1 MKRTLSVVLSVLMI
15 LSCCSAL
22 FAVFAEEPQSGTYPI
37 LSALG
42 TGDENDITILA
53 GKIEGQEETTVEQR
67 SAYTH
72 ASDFLPGDANG
83 NSKIDTQDYAMIKR
97 HFLRTYT
104 MTDDQF
110 KRADINMNSKIDA
123 SEYAMVKRHYLGTYK
138 LPESLEIQEPG
149 KTFDEY
155 VFIVVGAD
163 NKVVSVDATE
173 GSKGATAIPE
183 GGYVIGFSK
192 NLVSGDA
199 AEYDISEIKEG
210 TELKLEG
217 VTVEEVAALTA
228 PKALE
233 GASFSIVTGE
243 VLEELPDNAIAI
255 DFVGYEHD
263 AATSLVAG
271 DGQTIGE
278 ITARGN
284 KTGGNPK
291 DMNYAYNILVDK
303 DNVVIA
309 TDYKIG
315 VSCPFQAL
323 PEGAYIISYNCN
335 KAGYEV
341 MADIKVGDIIT
352 LYNVDPAEAR
362 TIQGS
367 RALTQAGFTYA
378 PAPQPDVYELEIDVD
393 EDPVLTDGV
402 TGFEGG
408 WGDVGTSKVHLAQN
422 EKCTE
427 KAMSVSLIKKFDA
440 VKVVRSITLDLYH
453 DANVMIGYPEGKAV
467 VYASADGT
475 AYDLVGEYE
484 LAAAELELGK
494 HGTVST
500 KLDLGS
506 VTAKAVKVVLYV
518 GSSTEVL
525 GENPA
530 GGKVFWE
537 FISIAEFAVEAD
549 EGIDL
554 LVSHLNLFNWTTF
567 EAMLIIKTDTI
578 STVMD
583 IPNSQYF
590 DAAKNIMY
598 VVELQDGKYIATK
611 FVNDESMKTTEAPA
625 GGFLLFLNPANAGYE
640 LGKDGAL
647 LNAELVIMDFTLEG
661 TLVIDTNANPEKARH
676 ILVVKGEEPVP
687 ELTAITG
694 AKFTAADAENA
705 PEKVHILGTA
715 DGENYFDLNAGN
727 LVNVSEGVANLDFAT
742 RGRFL
747 VSALKATDAEGN
759 EIEGTFELT
768 ETADEAV
775 KPEGPYPLTGLN
787 ESGYGNVIIKAEDV
801 PDGIDIN
808 DNSTIMSGPNGDR
821 PVNLAGCQEIIA
833 EEVEDGVYMILW
845 NDLNDW
851 QAKKHVNTPEGIRK
865 IDFEDGIVKLADNQI
880 ILAIMSSGSY
890 GTANDGIYSAT
901 KWIARGLKA
910 GDFITLGEEEFTFSI
925 GEPYVEEHSL
935 FEDEKWAGEWVETV
949 PGENSGWQNGDY
961 APAEESEDKL
971 SYKYNYFLED
981 GKLYVGVKANLPLTK
996 GTGNGNSSFLR
1007 VWVKTAP
1014 TQTSYRYF
1022 YEVYVKEDDTL
1033 GHRAANNAAGTEA
1046 GTNSPVNNEESAYE
1060 YNMQAFEGGVEA
1072 YVVIPLEE
1080 IGATDYLRMFISYS
1094 TEKVTGGAK
1103 NNQCLYVPGLAV
1115 VDGAYKHITNG
1126 TWTDEIGNI
1135 GIIVLEPPHSLFED
1149 DKWADGWITTVPG
1162 ENAGYQNA
1170 GSTPAETADEKD
1182 RLLYDYKYFIEDGVL
1197 YVGAKF
1203 NQPLTRGTGNGNSSF
1218 FRVWLKSNPEAA
1230 AYTHFYD
1237 VYVNADDEVV
1247 FTGKRNKALDANDG
1261 EVIADTKAT
1270 GVMQEFEG
1278 HVEAYVAIPLT
1289 EINATDYLRMY
1300 VNCAIEKATGGATGN
1315 QCLLSPALATD
1326 EIGPLHITGG
1336 GKNQWLDSVGN
1347 AGIIVLEPAET
1358 GEYEIKSFAGYLSG
1372 DVNLFVRLAT
1382 GEKTLNDI
1390 GNKINGREATDYN
1403 AYAVIVV
1410 NKDGKVVYVDL
1421 RGPGRPA
1428 GVKGDVEVPDGGFVI
1443 GFNRDVTGYEAIIE
1457 LKDEQFIAN
1466 GVKFGDTVKLYGVD
1480 LAELANATTTELIG
1494 ASFDIF
1500 PGEAAEP
1507 FEAVVKV
1514 NENAILTDGKTGFD
1528 GNWGTVGT
1536 GDVLLVANSDCKKAP
1551 MVVSIIDE
1559 FEAIKNVSS
1568 ITVDLYHCA
1577 NVMIGYPE
1585 GKAVVSVSED
1595 GDAYTEVGT
1604 YDLAAAG
1611 LALNQYGTVQNKFEF
1626 DPVEAKF
1633 VKVELEVGSNFL
1645 VLGGTPADDKYFWEF
1660 ISIAEVSAETYDL
1673 PLDFE
1678 WVESWTEVKGE
1689 NVWEWQLNDAG
1700 KHSFDYAVQRDGD
1713 NFRVG
1718 VKYHGD
1724 LYAVENAGAAN
1735 GNDLNGKATNLRIWM
1750 FDPNNTV
1757 GRANF
1762 TALLDIGYNGTEFVI
1777 DRVDDYGMTKVGKM
1791 IGDAI
1796 VFEGS
1801 FEAAILKD
1809 GAEISAII
1817 PSDLISADGG
1827 AQFILTVSTPEAD
1840 GTHNTALFSH
1850 SINNEGSYKAA
1861 WNPWDSEHAIV
1872 FEPTTFFWG
1881 EPTWEWTD
1889 VTAATATFEATNLP
1903 GKTEKV
1909 DAVITSETKEATIYE
1924 AGATIYTAKV
1934 TFNDTE
1940 YTDTK
1945 EEPIEKLAFTP
1956 EALPADAFNL
1966 RSFGG
1971 YFNGDVNL
1979 FVRLASGEYTLND
1992 IGNKLNNRTAT
2003 DYNAYKVFVVDKDGN
2018 VVEIYTNIGRAD
2030 VPHSEGDGRKDLVE
2044 VPEGG
2049 FAIGVSV
2056 YDQKEDET
2064 IILAKDDAALAI
2076 FDTIQ
2081 IGDKVE
2087 LYNVDV
2093 DALALLGATIR
2104 LEDYQAGFTVK
2115 NTIDG
2120 VFEGDPIWEGAE
2132 WIHVDETNGTW
2143 QNVATRGTF
2152 TYDYMLVEDDTY
2164 VYVAVK
2170 ADTDAITMT
2179 RMWMRTNAEAELYTH
2194 FIDVNTDGTFQMKK
2208 NSSLTANSG
2217 VVVADNGIVSKVSA
2231 ADGKYVLEYRFPKE
2245 KADITAEGIFEYRF
2259 NVTTGGTTTLHSASM
2274 LWGTQDGKSTF
2285 PWASWTDYELSYVG
2299 LVPKTNRWKINE
2311 GTSYGGTIQQLFFQ
2325 EDEFIVKNDQ
2335 GWPNV
2340 EFHYPEADRQT
2351 YAIDG
2356 YALYYDF
2363 TATGNNN
2370 ITLFFTDST
2379 GKEYSFPLA
2388 NSALY
2393 LNTNQYETGSGD
2405 FKAGEFKGFVPLAD
2419 LVKAF
2424 NLLNNNQFPAGA
2436 VEDGTI
2442 TFSGVQVW
2450 VSGAGAACNLRELAV
2465 KEYTAEGLEFAWVEE
2480 WKEANGITAGT
2491 WQESNVPG
2499 VPHSYEYAAAYDA
2512 ETGNVKLGVK
2522 FHGILTGTADAYGNG
2537 KGTNIRVWI
2546 RNPGT
2551 GYTAYNFFADVSYN
2565 GTEWLTCI
2573 KQNTNPTGNSG
2584 TVVADYNAESYPYT
2598 LTTMNTARGADIEIT
2613 FPATLVSDSGVVQI
2627 IFAVSN
2633 KDTANYCLYHG
2644 AAGGAAA
2651 WNPWNGDQ
2659 SINLSGAP
2667 MPEVATS
2674 SDNIALNKECTMG
2687 GNYSTSGTYIG
2698 KMTDGVSAVKGSYT
2712 NVWHAFKIGEVTADI
2727 NLGEVYENVNK
2738 VRVNIWPANKSGIVP
2753 PKSVKFYVSEDGT
2766 NYTEAGMLDM
2776 SDSRFKDNSDTAY
2789 WFETDLYTAYKAQY
2803 VKMVVDTQKVNINGE
2818 LSGAF
2823 SFFAE
2828 VEVYA
2833 LAPAEYVQP
2842 THGYTYSTD
2851 SLNVIGYKL
2860 GKTLGEVKDKSH
2872 AWWNLAVVEWDL
2884 DEKAYVVKEVLI
2896 GNGNDS
2902 DFHDVEIPLYG
2913 FVLGCHNTEMPE
2925 AAAFIASLTAGD
2937 KLYLYDIDI
2946 NAITEVDVALS
2957 ENAMVSKDLID
2968 GKTAYDPGVKL
2979 GAYKITNFA
2988 KYATGNTIDIF
2999 VRQEG
3004 KTTLGDL
3011 EGRDYNYFKIIVVN
3025 EEGMVIDVNEKLGRA
3040 EVAHSPEDGRKD
3052 LVEIPE
3058 GGYIIGLHN
3067 DAIAAEGSVYADL
3080 FGADG
3085 VKCGDTVTLRNVDLE
3100 ELATLE
3106 AGTALNKYASFDV
3119 TKKAFTSVTSANG
3132 RWQTVKETS
3141 PELLTYKLALADD
3154 EEYLYVTVVGDGKF
3168 ADEISTFRFWIR
3180 SSDDATVYTHFYD
3193 VDIAADGAVTNKAK
3207 YNKSLTAN
3215 SGDNIAESSMVYAAS
3230 AIGETQT
3237 KITFKVLLSE
3247 FNGADGFA
3255 YYAALMK
3262 KGVDYSYYPAPEG
3275 TDTAKMPYKVWD
3287 IRHEGLYNKD
3297 RMEQPG
3303 TYKLRSFGGYYNGD
3317 VNLFVRIND
3326 GETVLKT
3333 LNEIGNLINNRTTTD
3348 YNAYKV
3354 FTVGSDGFVTG
3365 VYTNIGRAEVPHSEG
3380 DGRKDL
3386 VEVPEGGF
3394 AIGVSVN
3401 DGDVAKDDAALAIFD
3416 TLKVGDYVE
3425 LCNVDIKEVAE
3436 SHHVNAYAS
3445 FNVQSIE
3452 EVPEGAYTITHFGL
3466 YRADICSILV
3476 PLATGEKTVGNITK
3490 VTQGAAQNF
3499 TWWNAIVVG
3508 ADGKITN
3515 VIGMVDKTNVEIP
3528 EGGFMLLAHGS
3539 HPALNAL
3546 GTAAVGEIVTLYN
3559 VDRAALANTW
3569 RYRPLVKAAFT
3580 IQADPSIV
3588 RPVSYQ
3594 KSYTVTGNTRTDSY
3608 KDDGVKLTD
3617 GKSSVNGGTAASSGL
3632 PIADG
3637 ASVTVDLGEAMDVN
3651 KFDVHAFGGPWGIT
3665 IISGFTVQVSTDGT
3679 NFTPVD
3685 ATSVAGENEGDTWTA
3700 ILYTVEISTAV
3711 NARYVKF
3718 VPVGGNYMW
3727 IDEVQVWG
3735 A

>member
-22 FAVFAEEPQSGTYPI
+22 FAVFAEGPQSGTYPI

-42 TGDENDITILA
+42 YGEDDITILA
-53 GKIEGQEETTVEQR
+53 GKIEGKESTTVVER

-72 ASDFLPGDANG
+72 ASDYLPGDANG
-83 NSKIDTQDYAMIKR
+83 NKKIDAQDYAMIKR
-97 HFLRTYT
+97 HYLKTYT
-104 MTDDQF
+104 LAEDQF
-110 KRADINMNSKIDA
+110 QRSDINLNGKIDA
-123 SEYAMVKRHYLGTYK
+123 AEYAMVKRHYLGNYK
-138 LPESLEIQEPG
+138 LPESVEIAEPG
-149 KTFDEY
+149 KTYDDY

-163 NKVVSVDATE
+163 NKVISVDASE
-173 GSKGATAIPE
+173 NSKGETAIPE
-183 GGYVIGFSK
+183 GGYIIGFNK
-192 NLVSGDA
+192 KLVSGDA
-199 AEYDISEIKEG
+199 AKYDISAIKEG

-233 GASFSIVTGE
+233 NASFSVVTGE
-243 VLEELPDNAIAI
+243 ILVDLPAEAIAI
-255 DFVGYEHD
+255 DFVGYEHA

-284 KTGGNPK
+284 KTNGVQK
-291 DMNYAYNILVDK
+291 DMNYAYNILVNK

-315 VSCPFQAL
+315 VACPFQAL

-422 EKCTE
+422 AECTE

-583 IPNSQYF
+583 IPNSSYF

-625 GGFLLFLNPANAGYE
+625 NGFLLFLNPANAGYE

-676 ILVVKGEEPVP
+676 ILVVKGEEPAEIPENLFWLTHYENDEVEGAGVVFQRDFGKAWWGVYAFKPIEGVENGFELAAIAPSGATATTLTCPEGGFVYAINTGNNWPKLIADNNVTGDGSTGLWYDDAEHMSMPNYVSAGVSAMWEKIAAWKVGDKFIISGVDLADKKVPTSTPDKQWYEESYVCTATIDAYAPGP
-687 ELTAITG
+687 ELTTIIG

-705 PEKVHILGTA
+705 PAKVHILGTA

-727 LVNVSEGVANLDFAT
+727 TVGVTEGVANLDFST
-742 RGRFL
+742 RARL
-747 VSALKATDAEGN
+747 IVTALKAVDEEGK

-768 ETADEAV
+768 KTEEEGV
-775 KPEGPYPLTGLN
+775 CPEGPYPLAGLN
-787 ESGYGNVIIKAEDV
+787 ESGYGNVVIKAADV

-808 DNSTIMSGPNGDR
+808 DNALIKSGPEGDKI
-821 PVNLAGCQEIIA
+821 LDLTKCQEIIA

-865 IDFEDGIVKLADNQI
+865 IDFKDGIVKLAENQI

-890 GTANDGIYSAT
+890 GTANDGIYSTT

-910 GDFITLGEEEFTFSI
+910 GDLISFAATEGGEVFSFAI

-935 FEDEKWAGEWVETV
+935 FEDEKWAGEW
-949 PGENSGWQNGDY
+949 
-961 APAEESEDKL
+961 
-971 SYKYNYFLED
+971 
-981 GKLYVGVKANLPLTK
+981 
-996 GTGNGNSSFLR
+996 
-1007 VWVKTAP
+1007 
-1014 TQTSYRYF
+1014 
-1022 YEVYVKEDDTL
+1022 
-1033 GHRAANNAAGTEA
+1033 
-1046 GTNSPVNNEESAYE
+1046 
-1060 YNMQAFEGGVEA
+1060 
-1072 YVVIPLEE
+1072 
-1080 IGATDYLRMFISYS
+1080 
-1094 TEKVTGGAK
+1094 
-1103 NNQCLYVPGLAV
+1103 
-1115 VDGAYKHITNG
+1115 
-1126 TWTDEIGNI
+1126 
-1135 GIIVLEPPHSLFED
+1135 
-1149 DKWADGWITTVPG
+1149 ITTVPG

-1170 GSTPAETADEKD
+1170 GSTPAEDSDEKD

-1203 NQPLTRGTGNGNSSF
+1203 NQPLTKGTGNGNSSF

-1247 FTGKRNKALDANDG
+1247 FTGKRNKALDANSG
-1261 EVIADTKAT
+1261 EAIADTKAT

-1278 HVEAYVAIPLT
+1278 HVEAYAAIPLT

-1347 AGIIVLEPAET
+1347 IGIKVLEPAET
-1358 GEYEIKSFAGYLSG
+1358 GDYEIKTFAGYASG

-1428 GVKGDVEVPDGGFVI
+1428 GVKGDVEVPEGGFVI

-1480 LAELANATTTELIG
+1480 LAELANATTTELTG

-1559 FEAIKNVSS
+1559 LEAIKNVSS

-1595 GDAYTEVGT
+1595 GDAYTVVGT
-1604 YDLAAAG
+1604 YDLAASE
-1611 LALNQYGTVQNKFEF
+1611 LALGQYGTVQNKFEF

-1909 DAVITSETKEATIYE
+1909 DAVITSETKAATIYA

-1934 TFNDTE
+1934 TFKDTE

-2179 RMWMRTNAEAELYTH
+2179 RMWMRTNAEAQLYTH

-2217 VVVADNGIVSKVSA
+2217 VVVADNGIVSKVAA

-2274 LWGTQDGKSTF
+2274 LWGNQNGKSTF

-2311 GTSYGGTIQQLFFQ
+2311 GANFGPGTIQQLFFQ

-2351 YAIDG
+2351 YEIDK

-2363 TATGNNN
+2363 TVTGNNN

-2424 NLLNNNQFPAGA
+2424 NLLNKNQFPAGA

-2465 KEYTAEGLEFAWVEE
+2465 KEYTAEGLEFAWAEE
-2480 WKEANGITAGT
+2480 WKEANGVTAGT
-2491 WQESNVPG
+2491 WQESSVPG

-2633 KDTANYCLYHG
+2633 KDAANYCLYHG
-2644 AAGGAAA
+2644 AAGGSAA

-2667 MPEVATS
+2667 MPEISTS
-2674 SDNIALNKECTMG
+2674 SGNLALNKECTMG
-2687 GNYSTSGTYIG
+2687 GNYSTSGTYMG
-2698 KMTDGVSAVKGSYT
+2698 KMTDGVSATAGSYT
-2712 NVWHAFKIGEVTADI
+2712 GVWHAFKIGEVTADI

-2803 VKMVVDTQKVNINGE
+2803 VKMVVDTQKVYINGE
-2818 LSGAF
+2818 LTGAF

-2833 LAPAEYVQP
+2833 VEAAEYIQP
-2842 THGYTYSTD
+2842 THGYTYATD

-2860 GKTLGEVKDKSH
+2860 GKTLGEVKDKTH

-2896 GNGNDS
+2896 GNGTDS

-2925 AAAFIASLTAGD
+2925 AAAFIAGLTAGD
-2937 KLYLYDIDI
+2937 KLYLYDIDV

-3011 EGRDYNYFKIIVVN
+3011 EGKDYNYFKIIVVN

-3040 EVAHSPEDGRKD
+3040 AEPHSPEDGRKD

-3067 DAIAAEGSVYADL
+3067 DAIAAESSVYADL

-3100 ELATLE
+3100 ELAALE

-3119 TKKAFTSVTSANG
+3119 AKKAFTSVTSANG

-3207 YNKSLTAN
+3207 YNKSLTTN

-3275 TDTAKMPYKVWD
+3275 TGTATMPYQANGWD

-3303 TYKLRSFGGYYNGD
+3303 TYKLRSFAGYANGD

-3354 FTVGSDGFVTG
+3354 FTVDADGFVTG

-3394 AIGVSVN
+3394 AIGVSVY

-3425 LCNVDIKEVAE
+3425 LCNVDIDEVAE

-3445 FNVQSIE
+3445 FNVQFLEAI
-3452 EVPEGAYTITHFGL
+3452 PEGAYSITHFGL
-3466 YRADICSILV
+3466 YKADICSILV
-3476 PLATGEKTVGNITK
+3476 PLASGEKTVGDITK
-3490 VTQGAAQNF
+3490 VTMGSKQNF
-3499 TWWNAIVVG
+3499 TWWNGIVVG
-3508 ADGKITN
+3508 ADGKITK

-3528 EGGFMLLAHGS
+3528 EGGFMLIAHGS

-3546 GTAAVGEIVTLYN
+3546 GTAAVGEIATLYN

-3617 GKSSVNGGTAASSGL
+3617 GKYSDNGGTAASSGF
-3632 PIADG
+3632 PMANNPT
-3637 ASVTVDLGEAMDVN
+3637 VTVDLGEAMDVDLF
-3651 KFDVHAFGGPWGIT
+3651 KVHSAANSGWGIT
-3665 IISGFTVQVSTDGT
+3665 LITGF
-3679 NFTPVD
+3679 
-3685 ATSVAGENEGDTWTA
+3685 
-3700 ILYTVEISTAV
+3700 TVEISTDGTAFTPVEAASTKGDPADATWQSTWFTIQLDSAV
-3711 NARYVKF
+3711 NARYIKF
-3718 VPVGGNYMW
+3718 VPVGGNYLW
-3727 IDEVQVWG
+3727 ADEVEAW
-3735 A
+3735 APAE